1 MGQGVSQ
8 IIVMLKGMKRDLED
22 LMAQEADR
30 YFWEQNDCHDDIKA
44 LEELIYRSEFDLVKY
59 KNLIALDEDI
69 LEDRQA
75 ELLRKQEELVRIQ
88 GFEATFKEERDYEVQ
103 KFEHA
108 RHEHEAVRNVILQCK
123 KIMSERLTARE
134 GEERAPGNFLE
145 KPHAFV

>member
-1 MGQGVSQ
+1 
-8 IIVMLKGMKRDLED
+8 MLKGMKKDLED

-30 YFWEQNDCHDDIKA
+30 YFWERNDCEDEVDA
-44 LEELIYRSEFDLVKY
+44 LKELIYRSEFDLVKY

-75 ELLRKQEELVRIQ
+75 ELGRKQEELTRII
-88 GFEATFKEERDYEVQ
+88 GFETQFAKEREYEVQ

-123 KIMSERLTARE
+123 KIMREKLTARE